1 MRKLLMLVSLAVL
14 FASSAALALDSSTI
28 RDIER
33 ADSMKEL
40 LSEAEDIAK
49 DTTFSTPADAE
60 EAKLKA
66 IEFQAYMSYIAVR
79 QNALI
84 AMELEKLKA
93 AK

>member
-1 MRKLLMLVSLAVL
+1 MRKLLILVSLAVL
-14 FASSAALALDSSTI
+14 FVSPALALDSSAI

-40 LSEAEDIAK
+40 ISEAEDIAK
-49 DTTFSTPADAE
+49 DATFKTPADAE
-60 EAKLKA
+60 EAKLIA

-79 QNALI
+79 QNALM
-84 AMELEKLKA
+84 ALELEKQKA